1 MEERGPDCMTW
12 KDYLQFIG
20 ISLYDYETLSIEDQI
35 KIYDTYRL
43 KKATD
48 EINDIYEEREGITC
62 QQEEN

>member
-1 MEERGPDCMTW
+1 MTW

-20 ISLYDYETLSIEDQI
+20 IGLYDYETLSIEDQI

-48 EINDIYEEREGITC
+48 EINDIYEEREGIIC

>member
-1 MEERGPDCMTW
+1 MTW
-12 KDYLQFIG
+12 KNYLQSIG

>member
-1 MEERGPDCMTW
+1 MTW